1 MLPRIALTAF
11 VAGTLL
17 TTLMPVA
24 GLAANRGSGGRGNS
38 GHAQSIRGGNRGVAP
53 RGGEIRRSEGRS
65 FVSPATGYSRGY
77 IAPRSYGRPVYHGY
91 YGSGVYLGVG
101 APYGYAYG
109 PGYYDPGYAYAPAYS
124 YGPTPAAQ
132 ACVPGSYDQNGNWI
146 PNPNCSNPQQQYA
159 PPQQNYDYNQQQ
171 YPEQYPQQ
179 PQQNY
184 NYDQQQYQQQP
195 SYDPNQRQGYS
206 R

>member
-65 FVSPATGYSRGY
+65 FVSPARGYSRGY
-77 IAPRSYGRPVYHGY
+77 IAPRSYGRPVYH
-91 YGSGVYLGVG
+91 
-101 APYGYAYG
+101 
-109 PGYYDPGYAYAPAYS
+109 GYYDPGYAYAPAYS